1 MVDSLNV
8 YNDILNAL
16 KYKKLHMTLIDP
28 ASQPVC
34 KSVEL
39 AEKADKAGTDFFL
52 IGGSTDITTFLLDKT
67 IKEIK
72 KKTDKK
78 IIIFPGSSTMISKYA
93 DAIYYMILMNS
104 RNIEYI
110 MGHQVRSSIL
120 LKNLGIETISMGYI
134 IFEPGMTVG
143 KIGNANLIKRDDEL
157 TALSYAL
164 AAEFLGFKIIYLE
177 SGSGS
182 PTYISEN
189 VIKKIK
195 EKVKIPIIVGGGI
208 RTFETARKVI
218 EAGAD
223 IIVTG
228 TLLEKSNNV
237 YNDLKD
243 IINAI

>member
-1 MVDSLNV
+1 LNV

-28 ASQPVC
+28 ASQSVC

-52 IGGSTDITTFLLDKT
+52 IGGSTDITPFLMDKT

-72 KKTDKK
+72 KKSDKK

-104 RNIEYI
+104 RNIEYV

-120 LKNLGIETISMGYI
+120 LKNLGIETISMGYL

-164 AAEFLGFKIIYLE
+164 AAKFLGFKILYLE

-182 PTYISEN
+182 PTYISESY
-189 VIKKIK
+189 KKNK
-195 EKVKIPIIVGGGI
+195 
-208 RTFETARKVI
+208 R
-218 EAGAD
+218 
-223 IIVTG
+223 
-228 TLLEKSNNV
+228 
-237 YNDLKD
+237 
-243 IINAI
+243 